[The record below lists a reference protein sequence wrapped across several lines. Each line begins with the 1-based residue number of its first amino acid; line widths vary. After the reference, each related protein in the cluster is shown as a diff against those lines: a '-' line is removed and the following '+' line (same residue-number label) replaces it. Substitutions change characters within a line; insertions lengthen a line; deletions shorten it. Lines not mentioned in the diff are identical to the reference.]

1 MLKVFKSL
9 VLTLGAQDRI
19 ESLKLLGLMIVTGV
33 FESLGVVSI
42 FPFLAVAAKP
52 ELIQTNHVLSYIN
65 ESIGFQSEQ
74 SFLSFMGLTALVMV
88 LTSNSVSIYLN
99 WRLAL
104 FTHMRAHVLS
114 LKILRIY
121 MFLPYAHFLKNDTA
135 DMAKN
140 ILSEVSHVT
149 KNLFVA
155 GMQVIARFIVCICV
169 FTVLFLTDPVLAL
182 SVGLALSMAYSLIY
196 LTVHKKVHKIGAVR
210 LQTTADRFKILGD
223 ILRGVKDI
231 RLNGAEEKYIES
243 YAVPSRETSISYA
256 QYDSISVVPRYVL
269 ESVAYGIT
277 LVVILYML
285 HKNGDIVSSL
295 PVLGLYAIAGQRL
308 LPSLQSIFLNVTKL
322 KYGLP
327 SLDEISREIALEK
340 DMIPDDAGKEVAFEN
355 KLIVDDV
362 MFQFSPDGPMVLDQV
377 RLEIGRGQ
385 KIAFVGPTGAG
396 KTTLVDIIT
405 GLIFPTRGR
414 VLIDGVVLT
423 YDNVRAW
430 QRNISYVSQNIF
442 LFNDTFA
449 RNIAVAEDSEQL
461 DWDRI
466 KWAAHQA
473 RLGEF
478 IETQTA
484 EGYNTRIGENGIRL
498 SGGQRQR
505 LGLARAL
512 YTRRP
517 VLLLDEAT
525 SALDNV
531 TEKEIMDSLGSAAE
545 GKTIIMI
552 AHRLSTVSHC
562 DIIFYLEDGKILGQ
576 GTYDELRRTCP
587 GFQRLS
593 DLSSE

>member
-1 MLKVFKSL
+1 MLKVFRSL
-9 VLTLGAQDRI
+9 ILTLGAQDRV
-19 ESLKLLGLMIVTGV
+19 ESLKLLVLMIVTGV

-52 ELIQTNHVLSYIN
+52 ELIQTNEVLRSVNDIL
-65 ESIGFQSEQ
+65 GLQSEQ
-74 SFLSFMGLTALVMV
+74 AFLSFMGLTALIMV
-88 LTSNSVSIYLN
+88 LTSNSVSVYLN

-155 GMQVIARFIVCICV
+155 GMQVIARFIVCIFI
-169 FTVLFLTDPVLAL
+169 FTVLFLTDPVLAI
-182 SVGLALSMAYSLIY
+182 SVGCALSLAYVLIY
-196 LTVHKKVHKIGAVR
+196 LTVHKKVHRIGAVR

-223 ILRGVKDI
+223 ILKGVKDI

-243 YAVPSRETSISYA
+243 YAVPSKETSLSYA
-256 QYDSISVVPRYVL
+256 QYDSISVVPRYAL

-285 HKNGDIVSSL
+285 QSRGDIVSSL
-295 PVLGLYAIAGQRL
+295 PVLGLYAVAGQRL

-340 DMIPDDAGKEVAFEN
+340 DMIPDDNGKLMKFN
-355 KLIVDDV
+355 DRLIVNNV
-362 MFQFSPDGPMVLDQV
+362 VFQFSADNPLVLDHV
-377 RLEIGRGQ
+377 SLEINRGQ
-385 KIAFVGPTGAG
+385 KVAFVGPTGAG

-405 GLIFPTRGR
+405 GLILPSQGQ
-414 VLIDGVVLT
+414 VQIDGVALT

-430 QRNISYVSQNIF
+430 QRNLSYVSQNIF

-449 RNIAVAEDSEQL
+449 QNIAVSEGGGQM

-478 IETQTA
+478 IETQTL

-512 YTRRP
+512 YAQRP

-531 TEKEIMDSLGSAAE
+531 TEKEIMDAVGSAAE

-552 AHRLSTVSHC
+552 AHRLSTVNNC
-562 DIIFYLEDGKILGQ
+562 DVIFYLEDGKILGR

-587 GFQRLS
+587 GFKKLS
-593 DLSSE
+593 DLSTE